1 MRKLEEH
8 SIKFYK
14 REDGRIVAKMND
26 PPVEGHGDDVAEA
39 LESLTYEIRQF
50 SQGVFEALETEI
62 KSLE

>member
-26 PPVEGHGDDVAEA
+26 PPVEGHGDDVGEA

-50 SQGVFEALETEI
+50 SEGVFEALETEI

>member
-26 PPVEGHGDDVAEA
+26 PPVEGHGDDVVEA

-50 SQGVFEALETEI
+50 SEGVFEALETEI